1 MSPINRN
8 PLPLGMGSIKKN
20 LIIYF
25 LLVSNILFSVFL
37 FIQTKEN
44 SRGNIYV
51 ANLKK
56 IINLKKRREIKLIA
70 GGKINIKAE
79 QNDIKKFFSD
89 LNADLKPY
97 KENGI
102 IIVSQ
107 AASSGKKYNITE
119 KLIDELK
126 KQNDL

>member
-1 MSPINRN
+1 M
-8 PLPLGMGSIKKN
+8 KKN
-20 LIIYF
+20 LIIYL

-51 ANLKK
+51 ANLRK
-56 IINLKKRREIKLIA
+56 IIGLKKRREIKLIA

>member
-1 MSPINRN
+1 M
-8 PLPLGMGSIKKN
+8 KKK
-20 LIIYF
+20 LIIYVLF
-25 LLVSNILFSVFL
+25 VLVTANILFSAFL
-37 FIQTKEN
+37 FIKAGKS

-51 ANLKK
+51 ANLRK
-56 IINLKKRREIKLIA
+56 IIGLKKRREIKLIA

-97 KENGI
+97 KKNGI

-107 AASSGKKYNITE
+107 AASAGKKYNITE

-126 KQNDL
+126 RQGDL